1 MFVRRT
7 LTRRTGGQ
15 DYHSHRLVE
24 SRRDGAKVRQ
34 RTLLNLGSDFDLPKT
49 QWPDLCRRIDEI
61 LNGQAP
67 LLDDVPE
74 AVEAEAQRIAAQLL
88 ARGRAGDTEAARDLV
103 TVDVD
108 TLSLARPRSVG
119 VEQVGLW
126 ALERLGLVELLAGLG
141 VNAALRTAAVGSIV
155 ARLAY
160 PASERATHAWLAERS
175 ALGELLEVDFETTGA
190 MQLYR
195 ASDALIKH
203 REAIEAHLFDRAMDL
218 FDLAPTVTLYD
229 LTNTFYEGEA
239 ADQPNARRGHSKEK
253 RSDCKLLTLGL
264 VLDAGGFVRR
274 SKVFA
279 GNVKEDRTLA
289 GMLEAL
295 KAPPGSRVVLD
306 RGIATEA
313 QIDWL
318 AEHGYRY
325 IVVSRERRRRF
336 DAEAATA
343 HRTRTGGTVHLEKVA
358 DPEGGEVRLYCYS
371 EERANKERGIAERF
385 AARLERDLK
394 ALHEGLSR
402 PRTQKKL
409 DKVWQRIGRLTEKSR
424 GVGQHYAIEVEA
436 DETGERAV
444 AVRWRKKP
452 LAGTMLTHPGVYCLR
467 SNETDWSEERL
478 WRTYTLLTDLEAVF
492 RALKSELGLR
502 PIHHRTPRRA
512 EGHLFITVIAYQ
524 LVQVIRRRLAKR
536 GDGPIRSASWTTLR
550 RILGGRQRV
559 TATFKRADGRT
570 LHVRKATRAEPK
582 QQAILDALGIDSSA
596 GGTHKAIV

>member
-15 DYHSHRLVE
+15 DYHSHRLVRSE
-24 SRRDGAKVRQ
+24 RDGAKVRQ

-108 TLSLARPRSVG
+108 TLSLTRPRSVG

-141 VNAALRTAAVGSIV
+141 VNAALRTAALGSIV

-175 ALGELLEVDFETTGA
+175 ALGELLEVDFETMGA

-264 VLDAGGFVRR
+264 VLDGGGFVRR
-274 SKVFA
+274 SRVFA
-279 GNVKEDRTLA
+279 GNVKEDRTLK

-295 KAPPGSRVVLD
+295 QAPPGSRVVLD
-306 RGIATEA
+306 RGIATEE
-313 QIDWL
+313 QVTWL

-325 IVVSRERRRRF
+325 IVVSRERKRRF

-343 HRTRTGGTVHLEKVA
+343 HRTRRGGTVHLEKVA

-371 EERANKERGIAERF
+371 EERAAKERGIAERF
-385 AARLERDLK
+385 AARFERDLD

-402 PRTQKKL
+402 PRTQKKPN
-409 DKVWQRIGRLTEKSR
+409 KIWQRIGRLREKSR
-424 GVGQHYAIEVEA
+424 GVGQHYDIEVEV
-436 DETGERAV
+436 DETGKRAV

-452 LAGTMLTHPGVYCLR
+452 
-467 SNETDWSEERL
+467 
-478 WRTYTLLTDLEAVF
+478 
-492 RALKSELGLR
+492 
-502 PIHHRTPRRA
+502 
-512 EGHLFITVIAYQ
+512 
-524 LVQVIRRRLAKR
+524 
-536 GDGPIRSASWTTLR
+536 
-550 RILGGRQRV
+550 
-559 TATFKRADGRT
+559 
-570 LHVRKATRAEPK
+570 
-582 QQAILDALGIDSSA
+582 
-596 GGTHKAIV
+596 